1 MIYLAPQVGF
11 EPTTLRLTAECS
23 TVELLRSI
31 ALRIASQAC
40 FEAITRRPSLFKHT
54 GIGPAKAAFAPSSEL
69 FSGVTLKFPMQLEKV
84 YEPQRFEPHW
94 AQWWIESG
102 ICHADAAAAQNGK
115 VFSIVI
121 PPPNVTGSLHIG
133 HMFEHAM
140 MDVAV
145 RWHRMKGEVTLWLP
159 GTDHAGIA
167 TQMIVERQLASEGVT
182 RQQLGREEFERRVWQ
197 WKEEYGGRI
206 NHQIRREGA
215 SVDWSRERFT
225 MDAGLSRAVRE
236 TFVRLWERH
245 LIYRGE
251 YMVNWCPQCQTAISD
266 LETIHESVEGH
277 LWHIR
282 YPLFESAGFLTVATT
297 RPETMLG
304 DTALAVH
311 PDDKR
316 YQHLLGKMVT
326 LPIIGRAIP
335 VIADTMVDPEF
346 GTGVVKVTPA
356 HDPND
361 FEVGKRHHL
370 PFIKVIGEDARM
382 TDAAGP
388 YAGLDRFEARKRIL
402 TSLEESGELVK
413 TEPYTVSLGKCD
425 RSKTI
430 IEPLVSTQWFM
441 KMKPLAAK
449 AIEVVRDGRIR
460 FVPDDREGL
469 FFQWMENIRDWCIS
483 RQLWWGHRIP
493 AWHCWNCSKITVA
506 RETPPTCPH
515 CHSTELEQDRD
526 VLDTWFSSGL
536 WPFSTLGWPDETADL
551 RAFYPTSL
559 LITGFDI
566 LFFWLSRMVML
577 GIEMTGEIPFREVHI
592 HGLVRDA
599 DKQKMSKTRGNV
611 IDPLVIMERYGTD
624 ACRIALLISAAAGAD
639 IALKEDRMAAGQAFA
654 NKLWNASRWLFM
666 NMERSAVSG
675 WIPSSGNPVA
685 TALEDVWILDRLNRA
700 TSSVTRALEIHRYHE
715 AAQTLWD
722 FVWHEFCDWYLE
734 VKKLRFRE
742 NSGLDEHWETT
753 LTVYEAALRLL
764 HPFMP
769 FITEELW
776 QRLIHGSELN
786 AAQPRS
792 ISLARYPAAGPLSSE
807 AAEISQFN
815 ILQEVVKA
823 ARDARADNK
832 LDPKTMLDATLHMRG
847 NAFRDQDIEAMATLA
862 RLRLQQRHE
871 SSTNGTHYRLQIH
884 ALLSTDARAR
894 ITKENA
900 GLIEA
905 IKNCERQLA
914 DEAFLKKAPEKVVA
928 SLRAKLTNYQQQLEK
943 NNRLLEGS
951 E

>member
-1 MIYLAPQVGF
+1 
-11 EPTTLRLTAECS
+11 
-23 TVELLRSI
+23 
-31 ALRIASQAC
+31 
-40 FEAITRRPSLFKHT
+40 
-54 GIGPAKAAFAPSSEL
+54 
-69 FSGVTLKFPMQLEKV
+69 MQLEKV

-102 ICHADAAAAQNGK
+102 IYQADTAAAQAGR

-145 RWHRMKGEVTLWLP
+145 RWHRMKGEATLWLP

-167 TQMIVERQLASEGVT
+167 TQMIVERQLASEGLT

-206 NHQIRREGA
+206 NTQIRREGA

-236 TFVRLWERH
+236 TFVRLWEKD

-266 LETIHESVEGH
+266 LETVHESIEGH

-282 YPLFESAGFLTVATT
+282 YPLSDSAEFLTIATT

-316 YQHLLGKMVT
+316 YQHLLGKTVT

-335 VIADTMVDPEF
+335 VIADVIVDPEF

-382 TDAAGP
+382 TEAAGP

-402 TSLEESGELVK
+402 SALEDSGELVK
-413 TEPYTVSLGKCD
+413 TEPYTVSVGKCD

-449 AIEVVRDGRIR
+449 AIEAVRDGRIR
-460 FVPDDREGL
+460 FVPNDREGL

-493 AWHCWNCSKITVA
+493 AWHCRNCSKITVA
-506 RETPPTCPH
+506 RETPAICPH
-515 CHSTELEQDRD
+515 CHSTELEQAKD

-536 WPFSTLGWPDETADL
+536 WPFSTLGWPDQTADL

-566 LFFWLSRMVML
+566 LFFWLSRMIML
-577 GIEMTGEIPFREVHI
+577 GLEMSGDVPFREVHI

-599 DKQKMSKTRGNV
+599 EKQKMSKTRGNV
-611 IDPLVIMERYGTD
+611 IDPLVIMDRYGTD

-639 IALKEDRMAAGQAFA
+639 IALKEDRMASGQTFA

-666 NMERSAVSG
+666 NIERSAVSG
-675 WIPSSGNPVA
+675 WIPSTGSPA
-685 TALEDVWILDRLNRA
+685 IKSEALEDVWILDRLNRA
-700 TSSVTRALEIHRYHE
+700 TDTVTRALEVHRYHE

-722 FVWHEFCDWYLE
+722 FVWHDFCDWYLE

-786 AAQPRS
+786 TAQPKS
-792 ISLARYPAAGPLSSE
+792 ISLASYPSATALPSQRE
-807 AAEISQFN
+807 QISQFN

-832 LDPKTMLDATLHMRG
+832 LDPKTVLDATLHIHG
-847 NAFRDQDIEAMATLA
+847 NAFLDQDIEAMAALA
-862 RLRLQQRHE
+862 RLKLQQRQE
-871 SSTNGTHYRLQIH
+871 RSPNGAHYRLQIH
-884 ALLSTDARAR
+884 ALLSADARAR
-894 ITKENA
+894 IMKENA

-905 IKNCERQLA
+905 IKNSERQLA
-914 DEAFLKKAPEKVVA
+914 DEAFLKKAPEKIVVA
-928 SLRAKLTNYQQQLEK
+928 LRAKLANYQQQLEK
-943 NNRLLEGS
+943 NNRLLESS

>member
-1 MIYLAPQVGF
+1 
-11 EPTTLRLTAECS
+11 
-23 TVELLRSI
+23 
-31 ALRIASQAC
+31 
-40 FEAITRRPSLFKHT
+40 
-54 GIGPAKAAFAPSSEL
+54 
-69 FSGVTLKFPMQLEKV
+69 MQLEKV

-102 ICHADAAAAQNGK
+102 IYHADPTAAQGGR

-167 TQMIVERQLASEGVT
+167 TQMIVERQLASEGLT

-206 NHQIRREGA
+206 NNQIRREGA

-236 TFVRLWERH
+236 TFVRLWEKG

-251 YMVNWCPQCQTAISD
+251 YMVNWCPQCHTAISD
-266 LETIHESVEGH
+266 LETIHESIEGH

-282 YPLFESAGFLTVATT
+282 YPLSDSPEFLTIATT

-304 DTALAVH
+304 DTALSVH

-316 YQHLLGKMVT
+316 YQHLLGKTVT
-326 LPIIGRAIP
+326 LPIICRAIP
-335 VIADTMVDPEF
+335 VIADAIVDPEF

-382 TDAAGP
+382 TEAAGP

-402 TSLEESGELVK
+402 AALEESGELVK
-413 TEPYTVSLGKCD
+413 TEPYTVSVGKCD

-449 AIEVVRDGRIR
+449 AIEAVRDGRIR
-460 FVPDDREGL
+460 FVPDDREGV

-493 AWHCWNCSKITVA
+493 AWHCRNCSKTTVA
-506 RETPPTCPH
+506 RETPAICPH

-566 LFFWLSRMVML
+566 LFFWLSRMIML
-577 GIEMTGEIPFREVHI
+577 GLDMTGDVPFREVHI

-599 DKQKMSKTRGNV
+599 EKQKMSKTRGNV

-639 IALKEDRMAAGQAFA
+639 IALKEDRMASGQAFA

-666 NMERSAVSG
+666 NMERSAIPG
-675 WIPSSGNPVA
+675 WTPPAGSLA
-685 TALEDVWILDRLNRA
+685 TKSEALEDVWILDRLNRA
-700 TSSVTRALEIHRYHE
+700 TNSVTRALEIHRYHE

-722 FVWHEFCDWYLE
+722 FVWHDFCDWYLE

-742 NSGLDEHWETT
+742 DSGLDEHWETT
-753 LTVYEAALRLL
+753 LTVFEAALRLL

-776 QRLIHGSELN
+776 QRLIHTSELN

-792 ISLARYPAAGPLSSE
+792 ISLAAYPTSGPAPSQSE
-807 AAEISQFN
+807 QVSQFN
-815 ILQEVVKA
+815 ILQEVVQA
-823 ARDARADNK
+823 AREMRADNK
-832 LDPKTMLDATLHMRG
+832 LDPKTMLNATLHMHG
-847 NAFRDQDIEAMATLA
+847 NAFLDQDIEAMATLA
-862 RLRLQQRHE
+862 RLKLQQRQE
-871 SSTNGTHYRLQIH
+871 SSPNGAHYRLQIH
-884 ALLSTDARAR
+884 ALLSADARAR
-894 ITKENA
+894 IIKENS

-905 IKNCERQLA
+905 IKNSERQLA
-914 DEAFLKKAPEKVVA
+914 DESFLKKAPEKVVVA
-928 SLRAKLTNYQQQLEK
+928 LRARLANYQQQLEK